1 MSTPERPSYQQRTA
15 YHVTLL
21 GMVALLSSAAL
32 VIADLQTRE
41 PIEAA
46 RERQIG
52 ERIAQVTPVHS
63 AADAPLERTVT
74 VEHDGRRHTGWQH
87 VEGDAVTA
95 VALESQAQ
103 GYGGTIRVIVG
114 IDRDGEILAARVTEH
129 RETPG
134 LGDDIEAERSDWI
147 DAFEGRSLGDPPEEA
162 WAVEKDGGEFDQ
174 FTGAT
179 ITPRAVVEAVHAA
192 LHAFEAHQDRLLDPR
207 AGRQRTAD
215 GATEETDDG

>member
-1 MSTPERPSYQQRTA
+1 MSTPERPTYQQRTA

-21 GMVALLSSAAL
+21 GMVALISSTAL

-41 PIEAA
+41 QIEAQ
-46 RERQIG
+46 RERQLG
-52 ERIAQVTPVHS
+52 ERIAQVTPVRT
-63 AADAPLERTVT
+63 AADAPLERTVS
-74 VEHDGRRHTGWQH
+74 VRHDGREHTAWQYLEDGE
-87 VEGDAVTA
+87 VAA

-114 IDRDGEILAARVTEH
+114 IDRDGEVLAARVTEH
-129 RETPG
+129 QETPG

-147 DAFEGRSLGDPPEEA
+147 DAFEGRSLGNTAEDD

-179 ITPRAVVEAVHAA
+179 ITPRAVVAAVHTA
-192 LHAFEAHQDRLLDPR
+192 LLAFNAHQGRLLDPR
-207 AGRQRTAD
+207 AGQRTAED
-215 GATEETDDG
+215 ATEEADDG